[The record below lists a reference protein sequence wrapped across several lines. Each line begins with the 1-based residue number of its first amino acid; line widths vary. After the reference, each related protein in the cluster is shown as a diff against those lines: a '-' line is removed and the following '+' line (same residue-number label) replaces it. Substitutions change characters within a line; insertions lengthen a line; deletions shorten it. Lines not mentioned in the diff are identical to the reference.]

1 MNVAI
6 ARFSRLLLFFVVV
19 VGVCEPL
26 IAQNVPVTTPP
37 RTSGSSSLNLDLKF
51 DEALGNTFY
60 VDMLGLEASQMPF
73 APEVRVDPTR
83 YILGP
88 NDLLGVII
96 RGALSLN
103 YRAIGVNVE
112 GDIILPSV
120 GTISVAGLS
129 LVDARDAIREA
140 VEKEFRNVTVQV
152 SLDKPRPMSIH
163 ITGDIPYPGRVSVPY
178 GTRLDV
184 PLIGALMEIS
194 QASEGTDAEALSKAL
209 YPSSLELPGLSNTGL
224 MSTGQ
229 ETNSLR
235 VMDLLNDGRWQLRS
249 VEINKLDGTTYHADL
264 YDYYFGGNLDANP
277 ILYDGDRIQITV
289 LSDGDARV
297 SISGAVKSPIEMP
310 YRDDD
315 TVEKLLR
322 IAGGYTSNAD
332 VSKLNI
338 FSLSSGGT
346 SSVTVDLTN
355 ASGMNRQVEA
365 NDRLIVPRSFSAT
378 TNTRATVVGHAQMA
392 GMYPIV
398 DGVTTAYDLVQMAGG
413 SDDDALG
420 RAAFITR
427 ANPIVRDLRNSQDH
441 NLAQLMRGS
450 DQFVQGLNWFEL
462 EEKARQNRIYFNVDD
477 EREMR
482 AIRIFDGD
490 SLIIPRDEST
500 VFVYGQ
506 VAKPGIAE
514 YQSNKSA
521 LDYIAQAGGFS
532 ISANR
537 KNVYLIKAGSRNWV
551 NALDSNIES
560 GDWIYVDR
568 IPLDDLTQQRL
579 FRIQRQGLYTA
590 AFTALVSAV
599 STTIAIL
606 IYYKN

>member
-6 ARFSRLLLFFVVV
+6 ARFSRLLLLFVVV
-19 VGVCEPL
+19 VGVYVPVR
-26 IAQNVPVTTPP
+26 AQNVPVTTPP
-37 RTSGSSSLNLDLKF
+37 RSTGSSSLNLDLKF

-88 NDLLGVII
+88 NDLIGVII

-120 GTISVAGLS
+120 GTIRVAGLN
-129 LVDARDAIREA
+129 LVDARDAIRAE
-140 VEKEFRNVTVQV
+140 VEKGFRNVTVQM

-184 PLIGALMEIS
+184 PLMGALMEI
-194 QASEGTDAEALSKAL
+194 ASTSGTDLGTPTKAL
-209 YPSSLELPGLSNTGL
+209 YPSSLEIPGLA
-224 MSTGQ
+224 STEMGS
-229 ETNSLR
+229 EIEGSANPR
-235 VMDLLNDGRWQLRS
+235 VSDLLNDSIWQLRS
-249 VEINKLDGTTYHADL
+249 IQINKLDGSTFYADL
-264 YDYYFGGNLDANP
+264 YDYYYGGNLDANP
-277 ILYDGDRIQITV
+277 ILYDGDRIQISI

-297 SISGAVKSPIEMP
+297 SISGAVKSPIELP
-310 YRDDD
+310 YREDD
-315 TVEKLLR
+315 TIEKLLR

-332 VSKLNI
+332 VSKLNV
-338 FSLSSGGT
+338 FSLNSSGT
-346 SSVTVDLTN
+346 SSISVDVTN
-355 ASGMNRQVEA
+355 EAGMNRSVEP
-365 NDRLIVPRSFSAT
+365 NDRLIVPKSSSAT

-392 GMYPIV
+392 GMFPIV
-398 DGVTTAYDLVQMAGG
+398 DGVTTAYDLMQMAGG
-413 SDDDALG
+413 STDDALSK
-420 RAAFITR
+420 AAYITR
-427 ANPIVRDLRNSQDH
+427 SNPVIRDLRTTQDP
-441 NLAQLMRGS
+441 NLAQLLRGS
-450 DQFVQGLNWFEL
+450 DQYVEGLNWFEL

-482 AIRIFDGD
+482 AIRVFDGD

-506 VAKPGIAE
+506 VAKPGITE
-514 YQSNKSA
+514 FKSNQSA

-551 NALDSNIES
+551 NALDSNVES

-568 IPLDDLTQQRL
+568 VPLDDLAQRRL